1 MATDSDDK
9 PGNAADLPV
18 QNLMDIDI
26 PGNLPPIY
34 RLLLAVLR
42 QSVIDY
48 FGDDPMQ
55 QSSAADYFKYSSFYR
70 ETLEYFNLPDNLLPV
85 GVDLSAYRQEEPLNN
100 DYELDPMKL
109 ETLVRQ
115 LSGTQL
121 KIVLTMGLM
130 PLPALTRQIGFQCGL
145 SRSTTL
151 TALSQLLIQG
161 LITRE
166 KRGDRDMWAF
176 PASVQQV
183 IKEVWGTRGA
193 DI

>member
-42 QSVIDY
+42 QAVIDY

>member
-166 KRGDRDMWAF
+166 TRGDRDMWAF

>member
-1 MATDSDDK
+1 
-9 PGNAADLPV
+9 
-18 QNLMDIDI
+18 
-26 PGNLPPIY
+26 
-34 RLLLAVLR
+34 
-42 QSVIDY
+42 
-48 FGDDPMQ
+48 
-55 QSSAADYFKYSSFYR
+55 
-70 ETLEYFNLPDNLLPV
+70 
-85 GVDLSAYRQEEPLNN
+85 
-100 DYELDPMKL
+100 
-109 ETLVRQ
+109 
-115 LSGTQL
+115 
-121 KIVLTMGLM
+121 VLTMGLM